1 MLLISYVPKFN
12 LAFMRNSFT
21 YKCAQLWNKFPE
33 EAKATDNVNI
43 LKSKLRS
50 AVIFIFLY
58 IFFIII
64 TFYSHVYIDYR
75 IYRYIFLILDIIIII
90 VDLMHV
96 RILKEHLCS

>member
-33 EAKATDNVNI
+33 EAKAADNVNI

-58 IFFIII
+58 IFFILI

>member
-33 EAKATDNVNI
+33 EAKAADNVNI

-75 IYRYIFLILDIIIII
+75 IYRYIFLILDIITII

>member
-33 EAKATDNVNI
+33 DAKAADNVNI

-50 AVIFIFLY
+50 AVIFLYFY
-58 IFFIII
+58 IFFL
-64 TFYSHVYIDYR
+64 
-75 IYRYIFLILDIIIII
+75 FL
-90 VDLMHV
+90 
-96 RILKEHLCS
+96 

>member
-33 EAKATDNVNI
+33 EAKAADNVNI

-58 IFFIII
+58 IFFILI

-75 IYRYIFLILDIIIII
+75 IYRYIFLILDIITII

>member
-33 EAKATDNVNI
+33 EAKAADNVNI